1 MEFDQFCALLHDKY
15 GLVVENKIAATSPL
29 AYEVDASV
37 LDHNGKAFR
46 EKLAAI
52 GLLTQYSDATSMVRG
67 EPR

>member
-1 MEFDQFCALLHDKY
+1 
-15 GLVVENKIAATSPL
+15 VENKVAAASPL
-29 AYEVDASV
+29 AYEVDSSV